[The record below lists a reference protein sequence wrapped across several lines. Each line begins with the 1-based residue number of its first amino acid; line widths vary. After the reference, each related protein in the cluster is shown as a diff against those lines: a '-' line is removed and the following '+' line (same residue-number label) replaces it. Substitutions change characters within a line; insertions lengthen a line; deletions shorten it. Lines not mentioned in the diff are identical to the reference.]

1 MNRVAS
7 AVGEG
12 STAIKLVHEL
22 FEAEQLHPNDR
33 VR

>member
-12 STAIKLVHEL
+12 SIAIKLVHEL
-22 FEAEQLHPNDR
+22 FAREQARPRDL
-33 VR
+33 V

>member
-12 STAIKLVHEL
+12 SIAIKLVHEL
-22 FEAEQLHPNDR
+22 FAAGQIHSRDR
-33 VR
+33 V